1 MGGYTRV
8 QLGIYKS
15 LTFIGTNGV
24 LESKEQM
31 DFVKQMKDTVPE
43 QLLGVWQVKQ
53 EDFCR
58 EI

>member
-31 DFVKQMKDTVPE
+31 DFVKWMKDTVPE
-43 QLLGVWQVKQ
+43 QLLGV
-53 EDFCR
+53 
-58 EI
+58 

>member
-15 LTFIGTNGV
+15 LTCIGTNGV

-43 QLLGVWQVKQ
+43 QLLGV
-53 EDFCR
+53 
-58 EI
+58 